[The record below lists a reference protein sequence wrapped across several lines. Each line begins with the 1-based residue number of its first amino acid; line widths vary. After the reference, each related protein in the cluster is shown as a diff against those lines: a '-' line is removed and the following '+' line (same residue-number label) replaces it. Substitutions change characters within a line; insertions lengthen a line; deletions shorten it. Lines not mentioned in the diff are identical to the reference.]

1 MGFPPKKPRVIRV
14 LVAEDSLTV
23 RTLLVA
29 AFDDDP
35 ELAVVGEAGNGLEA
49 VEMTRRLRPD
59 VITMVVRMPGL
70 DGLGATREIMSHTPT
85 PIVIVSDAAREDAV
99 SLALDATAAGALM
112 VLPKPDGDRFEESR
126 RQLVTTVKAMADVHT
141 VRRWLK
147 LPSASPRMDHSTNA
161 IRLVAIAAS
170 TGGPAALREV
180 LGGLASG
187 FGAPIAIVQHIATG
201 FVPGLVRWLSLGTA
215 LKVKIA
221 EEGES
226 LASGIAYVAPDDRHL
241 GFDFR
246 GHVALSQA

>member
-59 VITMVVRMPGL
+59 VITMDVRMPGL

-99 SLALDATAAGALM
+99 SLALDATAAGAL
-112 VLPKPDGDRFEESR
+112 
-126 RQLVTTVKAMADVHT
+126 T

-147 LPSASPRMDHSTNA
+147 LPSAAPRMDHSTNA